1 MVEESADKWIK
12 RQQNLRKNSN
22 KALPRLLVFF
32 NKIEK
37 VEQFDD
43 YLKNKIA
50 IPFLEWFLE
59 VFIIRAFLI
68 YLVLAAI
75 TLIFRLGFYHHP
87 TRLILAQGLSILWF
101 LVVNLK
107 QDLWR
112 KQ

>member
-43 YLKNKIA
+43 YLKNNIA
-50 IPFLEWFLE
+50 LPLLEWFME
-59 VFIIRAFLI
+59 VFILRAFLI
-68 YLVLAAI
+68 YLVLAAL
-75 TLIFRLGFYHHP
+75 TLTQQLRYYHP
-87 TRLILAQGLSILWF
+87 STRLILAQGLSILWF